1 MPFPNEKSP
10 PTRAKKESAGV
21 VGLVVGIAALLAIAY
36 LLIESFVHAHFQGTS
51 FADQLLTRNAD
62 VVTARIAFVGI
73 LALCAGFSMKLARKA
88 HREKERVDRE
98 ADLMRLAI
106 MENIQ
111 EHILLHNLNLTVL
124 WANKAAG
131 DSIGLKPG
139 EIVGKHCYEI
149 WHQRSEPCLVC
160 PVLRAMRTG
169 VPQENDVYTPDGR
182 AFYIRGYPVQ
192 DDQGNIV
199 GAIEVTLD
207 ITGRKRAEEA
217 LALEK
222 EQLAVTL
229 ASIADGVIV
238 TDTSGAIT
246 FMNQAALN
254 LTGWKQFD
262 ALGQKLSR
270 VLKLIHEGTKTP
282 CDDPLETVLRTGAP
296 ASLPD
301 GVILISRDGHER
313 LIADS
318 GAPIRDADGTIIGMI
333 LVFRDITEKR
343 RFEEEILKS
352 QKLESLGVLAGG
364 IAHDFNNVLTAII
377 GNASLARL
385 SLSTQDKAHAVLF
398 DIEKAA
404 MRAKKLTHQLLTF
417 SKGGAPIKKITT
429 LNEIVQDTVG
439 FALSGSNVSC
449 SFDLPADLWSADADA
464 EQISHAINNIV
475 INAREAMPEGGTMDV
490 RAENTD
496 LTGGTTLPLPP
507 QKYVKISIRD
517 QGAGIS
523 REHLNKI
530 FDPYFTTKEEFH
542 SGLGLSV
549 AYFVVKKHGGHI
561 VVDSEPDVATTFTI
575 YLPAAHGAQ
584 PAAQEQE
591 RAKAGRGHG
600 RILVMDDE
608 EIVRS
613 ILGKILER
621 FGYEAEYARDGMEA
635 IEKYRVAIDSA
646 KPFDAVI
653 MDLTV
658 TGGMGGR
665 EAIELL
671 RLVDPDAMVIVSSG
685 YSDDPVMSDFRKY
698 GFDGV
703 IAKPFQADEPAEL
716 LGKILAEKR
725 AASRRKKGTPQG

>member
-169 VPQENDVYTPDGR
+169 VPQENDVYIPDGR

-417 SKGGAPIKKITT
+417 SKGGAPI
-429 LNEIVQDTVG
+429 
-439 FALSGSNVSC
+439 
-449 SFDLPADLWSADADA
+449 
-464 EQISHAINNIV
+464 
-475 INAREAMPEGGTMDV
+475 
-490 RAENTD
+490 
-496 LTGGTTLPLPP
+496 
-507 QKYVKISIRD
+507 
-517 QGAGIS
+517 
-523 REHLNKI
+523 
-530 FDPYFTTKEEFH
+530 
-542 SGLGLSV
+542 
-549 AYFVVKKHGGHI
+549 
-561 VVDSEPDVATTFTI
+561 
-575 YLPAAHGAQ
+575 
-584 PAAQEQE
+584 
-591 RAKAGRGHG
+591 
-600 RILVMDDE
+600 
-608 EIVRS
+608 
-613 ILGKILER
+613 
-621 FGYEAEYARDGMEA
+621 
-635 IEKYRVAIDSA
+635 
-646 KPFDAVI
+646 
-653 MDLTV
+653 
-658 TGGMGGR
+658 
-665 EAIELL
+665 
-671 RLVDPDAMVIVSSG
+671 
-685 YSDDPVMSDFRKY
+685 
-698 GFDGV
+698 
-703 IAKPFQADEPAEL
+703 
-716 LGKILAEKR
+716 
-725 AASRRKKGTPQG
+725 